1 MTAAIVELAGP
12 DAAAHDFHAGRTG
25 AFAEALAALTAAR
38 AAGAVIT
45 VDTPLTRSSYRALA
59 GLPVLLR
66 RHHVARWRLRVLA
79 DTDVAAAAVPRT
91 IPRLAMALPH
101 ALHAAERARRLGL
114 PTVIVDAPRCLLGP
128 FAAHAE
134 VTRAR
139 AFAPACDLCA
149 ARAQCPGVDAGY
161 LARFGG
167 EELTAIA

>member
-1 MTAAIVELAGP
+1 
-12 DAAAHDFHAGRTG
+12 
-25 AFAEALAALTAAR
+25 
-38 AAGAVIT
+38 
-45 VDTPLTRSSYRALA
+45 
-59 GLPVLLR
+59 
-66 RHHVARWRLRVLA
+66 
-79 DTDVAAAAVPRT
+79 
-91 IPRLAMALPH
+91 MALPH

-161 LARFGG
+161 LARFGAD
-167 EELTAIA
+167 ELTPLA